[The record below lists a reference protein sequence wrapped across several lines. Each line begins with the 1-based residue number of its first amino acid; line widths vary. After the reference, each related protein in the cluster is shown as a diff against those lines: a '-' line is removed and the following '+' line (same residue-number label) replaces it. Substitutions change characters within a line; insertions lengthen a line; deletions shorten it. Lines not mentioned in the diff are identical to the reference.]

1 MKNVAIS
8 ILIFLL
14 VIVALKYLWPLIVLG
29 FKVFIVLSV
38 ASLLKLIVALVFI
51 AGFFLLVTH

>member
-1 MKNVAIS
+1 MKNIAIS
-8 ILIFLL
+8 ILIFVLI
-14 VIVALKYLWPLIVLG
+14 IVALKYLWPLIVLG

-51 AGFFLLVTH
+51 AGFFLLVTR